1 MEKNKNE
8 KLDKIVIILAI
19 IVIVVL
25 VLFGIFKVLTSIDF
39 NTSKEDSNKNTI
51 SSNENTVQEVDENK
65 IYVYE
70 KNSYNI
76 AEGIDIKIPY
86 INIISS
92 DIEEL
97 NNKLLKEYNDAVE
110 KVDIDKNG
118 NGSYKDI
125 NYEFSVIDNKILSL
139 KVDTSD
145 CVIPGGGSV
154 INRKVYNI
162 DLSSGK
168 ILSID
173 EVLTKIGLNKE
184 AIENSVE
191 DRLKEVYNNSDY
203 LKSIYTSEKAYIKN
217 FKYDFDTIYF
227 NSSKIITIINSSISD
242 NEGQEVKVNIKN
254 SI

>member
-1 MEKNKNE
+1 MENNKDD
-8 KLDKIVIILAI
+8 KLDKIVVILAI

-25 VLFGIFKVLTSIDF
+25 VLFGIFKVLTGIDF
-39 NTSKEDSNKNTI
+39 NTSKEDSNNTI
-51 SSNENTVQEVDENK
+51 SNNENTVQEVDENK

-70 KNSYNI
+70 KNSYNVV
-76 AEGIDIKIPY
+76 EGIEIKIPY
-86 INIISS
+86 ININSS

-97 NNKLLKEYNDAVE
+97 NNKLLKEYNNAVE

-118 NGSYKDI
+118 NGSYTDI
-125 NYEFSVIDNKILSL
+125 NYEFSVIDDKILSL

-145 CVIPGGGSV
+145 CVIPGGGFV

-173 EVLTKIGLNKE
+173 EVLTKIGLDKE

-191 DRLKEVYNNSDY
+191 NRLKEVYNNSDY
-203 LKSIYTSEKAYIKN
+203 LKSMYTSEKAYIRN
-217 FKYDFDTIYF
+217 FKYEFDTIYF
-227 NSSKIITIINSSISD
+227 NSSKTITVINSSILD
-242 NEGQEVKVNIKN
+242 NEEQELKVNIK
-254 SI
+254 S